1 MEDLL
6 ACRVCLATS
15 VNLYDMYKYRL
26 KNLFELFSGIQVS
39 PADNFPQYLC
49 SYCGALLLKCAAFR
63 DRCKRANDLMKNA
76 ELQNEIL
83 TTDQIHTIALLNNT
97 ELPLTISTPELTNT
111 QEIQVKIEHLTADI
125 YKEEIDLDFSDEE
138 PLANKVRK
146 KKDDSDIEI
155 LSLDTNFSTID
166 ERSDLGSRIDED
178 SQTVDDQSN
187 DTQENDDQ
195 NDEQI
200 NDMPSVQS
208 EFEELSDVD
217 EKSDKDQT
225 EADNVI
231 EECTCGDIEVK
242 SLTKEEQIKEVQD
255 RKTSHNYTHSCYK
268 CEYCYKGFLQDTTY
282 KNHMLRHDKSSG
294 SLHCDVCNTWWRTL
308 RNLKSHITNAHE
320 RVFICKICTQTTK
333 SAHRAKEHIKW
344 HKGHKFTCKLCGATF
359 AKSTSH
365 LTHLRLH
372 HPSKYC
378 CEVCGESFLGEV
390 GLAMHIKK
398 SHRCENVSHLTH
410 LRLHHP
416 SKYCCEV
423 CGESFLGEVGLAMH
437 IKKSHRCEN
446 ANPETEFKCEKCSI
460 YFKTM
465 EALKMHKSAYK
476 DGVCDGSQN
485 SCFQCGENVPTQDA
499 LKDHLKTH
507 EPGGVKCD
515 ECDRIFAHDR
525 SFAIHYQRVH
535 LGIKNKQ
542 RKPKDKR
549 KRTACVC
556 EFCGKKCDCIATL
569 ISHQRTHTGEKP
581 FQCIECPKRFSQIQR
596 LRIHVRTHT
605 GERPFK
611 CTVCP
616 KAFKHKAALN
626 RHDRVHSGEKPYQC
640 ARCGKNFSQSNS
652 MKLHVR
658 TVHLKLPA
666 PYRARRDTTIDCLLE
681 TTLLN

>member
-63 DRCKRANDLMKNA
+63 DRCKRANDLMKYA

-97 ELPLTISTPELTNT
+97 ELPFTISTPELTNT

-125 YKEEIDLDFSDEE
+125 YKEEIDIDFSDEE

-166 ERSDLGSRIDED
+166 ERSDFGSGIDEN
-178 SQTVDDQSN
+178 SQTEVDDQSN
-187 DTQENDDQ
+187 NVQENDDQ
-195 NDEQI
+195 NIDV
-200 NDMPSVQS
+200 PSVQS

-225 EADNVI
+225 DADNVI

-242 SLTKEEQIKEVQD
+242 CLTKEEQIEEVQD

-294 SLHCDVCNTWWRTL
+294 TLHCDVCNTWWPTL

-320 RVFICKICTQTTK
+320 RVFICKICTETTK

-359 AKSTSH
+359 AKST
-365 LTHLRLH
+365 
-372 HPSKYC
+372 
-378 CEVCGESFLGEV
+378 
-390 GLAMHIKK
+390 
-398 SHRCENVSHLTH
+398 SHLTH

-507 EPGGVKCD
+507 DPGGVKCD
-515 ECDRIFAHDR
+515 ECDRTFAHDR

-569 ISHQRTHTGEKP
+569 VSHQRTHTGEKP

-640 ARCGKNFSQSNS
+640 AHCGKNFSQSNS

-666 PYRARRDTTIDCLLE
+666 PYRARRDRSIDCLLE